1 MSDNT
6 FLVDLFV
13 NYDCDPKNYPL
24 CELLYDML
32 STRVV
37 NHYIHSDYAV
47 AIMNRGLKCVISRS
61 MSLDQLYTEASIL
74 KYYNI
79 DDKAGN
85 TISISQLIETK
96 NNRRTLQKGITI
108 FNDNIKQGFQFF
120 QDVKMLS
127 TPPTPKEVAELFRF
141 TPGLKKQLI
150 GEYIGSGD
158 SFNREVLKEY
168 VKTFDFTKQKLLDD
182 LRMFLE
188 CFRLPGEAQQ
198 IDAIVQVF
206 L

>member
-1 MSDNT
+1 
-6 FLVDLFV
+6 
-13 NYDCDPKNYPL
+13 
-24 CELLYDML
+24 
-32 STRVV
+32 
-37 NHYIHSDYAV
+37 
-47 AIMNRGLKCVISRS
+47 
-61 MSLDQLYTEASIL
+61 
-74 KYYNI
+74 
-79 DDKAGN
+79 
-85 TISISQLIETK
+85 
-96 NNRRTLQKGITI
+96 
-108 FNDNIKQGFQFF
+108 
-120 QDVKMLS
+120 MLS